1 MAEERSAGNL
11 EALLDQVEQ
20 AAEGGEGM
28 SLGGLMDFVGR
39 SSFGPFLLI
48 PGLIT
53 LAPLI
58 GDIPGVPTLMGLFVL
73 LSAGQL
79 LVGRRQIWLPRWL
92 QERSVDREKLDKA
105 ISWLRRPSRW
115 LDRLMRPRLERFTGR
130 TGTIASS
137 AMCALIAVAMP
148 FMEFVPFS
156 ANGAGAALTA
166 HGLGL
171 VTRDGLVMLLAFAL
185 TLATFALP
193 LIALL

>member
-1 MAEERSAGNL
+1 M
-11 EALLDQVEQ
+11 EALLDRIEQ
-20 AAEGGEGM
+20 AAEGREGV
-28 SLGGLMDFVGR
+28 SLGRLMEFVGR

-48 PGLIT
+48 PGLVT

-58 GDIPGVPTLMGLFVL
+58 GDIPGVPTVMGLFVL

-79 LVGRRQIWLPRWL
+79 LLGREQFWLPGWVL
-92 QERSVDREKLDKA
+92 ERSVDREKLEKA
-105 ISWLRRPSRW
+105 VSWLRRPSRW
-115 LDRLMRPRLERFTGR
+115 IDRVMRPRLERFTGG
-130 TGTIASS
+130 TGAYVSA

-171 VTRDGLVMLLAFAL
+171 VTRDGLVMLLAFAI
-185 TLATFALP
+185 TVATFVVIP
-193 LIALL
+193 LALL